1 MRLRGKV
8 ALVTGGSRGIGAEI
22 ARQFCREGARVFVNY
37 RSSDAEAEGVVKS
50 IRKHGGIA
58 WSLKADVSDPID
70 VGRMFDQISNKFGRL
85 DILVN
90 NAGVADPEIWN
101 AQLNE
106 ITPAMWQK
114 VMSVDVVG
122 GFLCDQKASNLMKK
136 KGGAMINISSTPVLV
151 GDTQGLVYACAK
163 ASVLTKTKVLA
174 RMLAPKIRVNCM
186 ILGSIQTGWVDWL
199 DDATV
204 KSYQSSIPLGR
215 FGRPGE
221 VATVAAFLASEESSY
236 ITGQGIVVDGGDV
249 MD

>member
-22 ARQFCREGARVFVNY
+22 ARHFCREGARVFVNY
-37 RSSDAEAEGVVKS
+37 RSSDAEAENVVKS
-50 IRKHGGIA
+50 IRKNGGNA
-58 WSLKADVSDPID
+58 WSLKADVSDPVE
-70 VGRMFDQISNKFGRL
+70 VGRMFNQISNKFGRL

-90 NAGVADPEIWN
+90 NAGVADREIWN
-101 AQLNE
+101 AQLSE

-122 GFLCDQKASNLMKK
+122 GFLCDQKASDLMKK
-136 KGGAMINISSTPVLV
+136 GGVMINISSTPVLV

-204 KSYQSSIPLGR
+204 KSYQSSIALGR
-215 FGRPGE
+215 FGKPGE
-221 VATVAAFLASEESSY
+221 VATVAVFLASEESSY
-236 ITGQGIVVDGGDV
+236 ITGQGIIVDGGDV